1 MPSSATFPEEKT
13 SSLRPLLEPIN
24 SMAARLGIGLTK
36 AWELVRDRR
45 VEVVYLD
52 GRTLVVVAS
61 TDRFAAQ
68 LREEASSREPSDWSR
83 RCGRLA
89 SAANKGRQRPRA
101 ENRAQVTKREL
112 SRS

>member
-45 VEVVYLD
+45 IEVVYLD

-61 TDRFAAQ
+61 TDRLVAE
-68 LREEASSREPSDWSR
+68 LRAEASSREPSDWSR

-89 SAANKGRQRPRA
+89 SAANKGRRRTRTHLAADQ
-101 ENRAQVTKREL
+101 
-112 SRS
+112 

>member
-1 MPSSATFPEEKT
+1 MPSTTVQEEKI
-13 SSLRPLLEPIN
+13 SRFRPLLESIN

-36 AWELVRDRR
+36 AWGLVRDRR

-68 LREEASSREPSDWSR
+68 LQEEASSREPSDWSR
-83 RCGRLA
+83 RCGPLA
-89 SAANKGRQRPRA
+89 SAANKGRRRAGTKSREHTAPNRGPR
-101 ENRAQVTKREL
+101 
-112 SRS
+112 